1 MDISKLLNDMT
12 SMLSNQTD
20 SPDER
25 PRENSVID
33 IENEISRNHN
43 NGHEHLDIR
52 DYAQSLLE
60 YAPVGVF
67 ISDSSGKL
75 LYGNVMAWKTVGY
88 NGGKLLGKNIL
99 NISLIHKDYLAKVA
113 QIMVLSRLGRPTGPD
128 EIQLIRSDGSSI
140 WVELHS
146 TPFRLDG
153 KQMALGFIQDISD
166 RKKAE
171 ETLQIE
177 KDKAAGYFDIAG
189 VILLV
194 IDENARVT
202 NINKKGCDLLG
213 YRKDEILGK
222 NWFNNCLPVEY
233 RNETDLIYQKLMTGE
248 IQAAEYYENPVL
260 TKSGQIK
267 TIAWHNTVLKD
278 DNGSIIGTISS
289 GEDITDRKQMEEQL
303 FRLSSA
309 ISFSRDCIVI
319 TDANAIIIDVNQKA
333 LAMYGAL
340 RKEEMLGKH
349 ILELIIQEDRSKV
362 NFDVF
367 EIMEK
372 GYQDAQV
379 YNMISKQG
387 ESYTVRMSTSVILSA
402 ESTPMGMVRIYN
414 RI

>member
-1 MDISKLLNDMT
+1 MDISRLLNGMT
-12 SMLSNQTD
+12 SMLSNQAN

-25 PRENSVID
+25 YRQGAVID
-33 IENEISRNHN
+33 IENEISRYQNDN
-43 NGHEHLDIR
+43 NNRLDIR
-52 DYAQSLLE
+52 DYAQSLME

-67 ISDSSGKL
+67 ISDFTGKL

-128 EIQLIRSDGSSI
+128 EIQLIRSNGSSI

-233 RNETDLIYQKLMTGE
+233 RNETNLIYQKLMTGE

-333 LAMYGAL
+333 LAMYGAI
-340 RKEEMLGKH
+340 RKEEMIGKH